1 MSESDLSASVEPAND
16 TALSLADGAAAIE
29 GLLGARESDHADKT
43 ESQPKG
49 QDKPEPAPQAETQPQ
64 AEASDD
70 DDLDLEDEAIPEN
83 ENGPDEPATKGGQFA
98 ADSAKVTLPDG
109 RVTTVAE
116 LKRNTLF
123 QKDYSQKTEALAK
136 ERDTFQQERQ
146 AHQQERQQFDTQRNQ
161 FADAIKQI
169 QTERNLILTVANE
182 ILPKEP
188 EPVDP
193 NVDPIGY
200 MNYMRDRDAYLQ
212 TMGRLQTL
220 WNNNQQQMQAA
231 QHQQAQ
237 LTEAQQKEQ
246 QAQASNFVNGEFEKL
261 FSKQP
266 TLKDKAAW
274 DGFVNEAHSYGQKY
288 WDLAPEIMNSVP
300 YHGFI
305 LMAQDAIKYRKA
317 LEKKAAGNVPLPVQQ
332 QQQAQTPRVAQ
343 RQRMTQTPEARGNAE
358 AIDRL
363 RKTGSINDA
372 AKALERFVQ

>member
-1 MSESDLSASVEPAND
+1 MSESDLSASAEPAND
-16 TALSLADGAAAIE
+16 TALSVEAGAAAIE
-29 GLLGARESDHADKT
+29 GLLGARERDPVDKT

-49 QDKPEPAPQAETQPQ
+49 QDKPEPTQQADAQPQ
-64 AEASDD
+64 GDAADD
-70 DDLDLEDEAIPEN
+70 DDLDLEEEGDAQQ

-123 QKDYSQKTEALAK
+123 QKDYSQKTEALSK
-136 ERDTFQQERQ
+136 ERDTFHQERA
-146 AHQQERQQFDTQRNQ
+146 AHQQERQQFDAQRNQ
-161 FADAIKQI
+161 FTEAIKQI

-200 MNYMRDRDAYLQ
+200 MNYMHQRDAYLQ

-220 WNNNQQQMQAA
+220 WNSNQQQMQAA
-231 QHQQAQ
+231 QQHQAQ
-237 LTEAQQKEQ
+237 TSQAQQQEQ
-246 QAQASNFVNGEFEKL
+246 QTQAANFVSGEFDKL
-261 FSKQP
+261 YEKQP
-266 TLKDKAAW
+266 ALKDKPTW
-274 DGFVNEAHSYGQKY
+274 DSFVSEAHSYGQKY
-288 WDLAPEIMNSVP
+288 WELAPEVMNSVP

-317 LEKKAAGNVPLPVQQ
+317 LEKKAAGANPPPAQQ
-332 QQQAQTPRVAQ
+332 QQQAPTPRVAQ
-343 RQRMTQTPEARGNAE
+343 RQRMAQTPEGKSNAE
-358 AIDRL
+358 AFDRL
-363 RKTGSINDA
+363 RKSGSINDA
-372 AKALERFVQ
+372 ARALERFVQ